1 MSESTGKSSV
11 SSLKHICQTR
21 LDDLVRSVEG
31 LQMAIIASD
40 NGFPLASINLDSRE
54 GRRVTTLGSSLTD
67 SARKVCSELNLVGLH
82 SATLETDTGM
92 ALCRL
97 VDNKVLPMLLMVII
111 EGDAGGYVQWSVRKC
126 ATDLAYSLNQLAV
139 SGKGE
144 GETVQPV

>member
-11 SSLKHICQTR
+11 SSLKNICQAR
-21 LDDLVRSVEG
+21 LDELVRSVEG
-31 LQMAIIASD
+31 LQMAVIASD

-54 GRRVTTLGSSLTD
+54 GRRVTTLGSNLTD

-97 VDNKVLPMLLMVII
+97 VDNQVLPMLLMVIGLLLLAWI
-111 EGDAGGYVQWSVRKC
+111 GWRAYRARERATGRAG
-126 ATDLAYSLNQLAV
+126 AV
-139 SGKGE
+139 ALEPAVVK
-144 GETVQPV
+144 P